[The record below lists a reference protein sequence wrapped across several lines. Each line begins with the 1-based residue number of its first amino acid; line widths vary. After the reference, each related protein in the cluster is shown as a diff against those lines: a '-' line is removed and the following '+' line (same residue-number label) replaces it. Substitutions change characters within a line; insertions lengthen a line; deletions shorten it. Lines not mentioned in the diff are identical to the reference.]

1 MTTATTTTMTT
12 ATTAGTMR
20 IEEIKTR
27 AADGRISMM
36 TDDASAER
44 SGAPDAVD
52 QRMDAAEAWGAT
64 AILSPAPSP
73 DTPGSTGAATAG
85 EQRDPEASAAERR
98 SMEHWRAAPGADAA
112 WEEAAAILQDRLHLG
127 FDIVI
132 DATRNR
138 AGADAALHALRE
150 EHTPESGG
158 LLTPARD
165 EQSIADRGLGALLGL
180 AVGDALGTTLEFSP
194 RDTRPRVTDM
204 IGGGP
209 FDQPPGGWTDDTSLA
224 LALAESL
231 NERGGLDRRD
241 LLDRF
246 TEYWKHGRYSH
257 TGDCRDIGTTT
268 RRALV
273 RNEHTG
279 DAEKA
284 SKTGDTPSNGSLMRL
299 APVALRYW
307 TDRGELDAAAAEQS
321 RATHGA
327 HAAVDACRGLAEL
340 LADAIE
346 GRSRIDVLRPRR
358 TSYTTPIDR
367 ILAGSYRGRPRR
379 TIPSGG
385 GAAETLEAALWAV
398 GRTGTFRNAVIL
410 AVNLGEDAD
419 TVGAVTGQLAGAIYG
434 AGAIPRGWL
443 DELKMRDQITRAG
456 ERLLAAATR
465 GARDENLDDAAR
477 HR

>member
-1 MTTATTTTMTT
+1 MTTATTT
-12 ATTAGTMR
+12 AGSVK
-20 IEEIKTR
+20 IKTVEKPATDGQIGVMTDR
-27 AADGRISMM
+27 AGADG
-36 TDDASAER
+36 AETADR
-44 SGAPDAVD
+44 VEL
-52 QRMDAAEAWGAT
+52 RMDAAEAWGAT
-64 AILSPAPSP
+64 AVLSPAASP
-73 DTPGSTGAATAG
+73 DDSRDNDSRDNDGGAAG
-85 EQRDPEASAAERR
+85 EQQDAEASAADRR
-98 SMEHWRAAPGADAA
+98 NMEHWRATPGAGTA
-112 WEEAAAILQDRLHLG
+112 WAETTSMLRDRLHLG
-127 FDIVI
+127 FDVVI
-132 DATRNR
+132 DATRNP
-138 AGADAALHALRE
+138 AGASAALDALLE
-150 EHTPESGG
+150 EHEPESGRI
-158 LLTPARD
+158 LAPPQD
-165 EQSIADRGLGALLGL
+165 EKSIADRGLGALLGL
-180 AVGDALGTTLEFSP
+180 AVGDAVGTTLEFSP

-231 NERGGLDRRD
+231 NDRGALDRRD

-273 RNEHTG
+273 RYEHTG

-284 SKTGDTPSNGSLMRL
+284 SKTRDTPSNGSLMRL

-307 TDRGELDAAAAEQS
+307 RSRRELDAAAAEQS

-346 GRSRIDVLRPRR
+346 GRTRVEVLKPRR

-419 TVGAVTGQLAGAIYG
+419 TVGAVTGQLAGAMYG
-434 AGAIPRGWL
+434 AKAIPHGWL
-443 DELKMRDQITRAG
+443 EKLKLRDQITNAG
-456 ERLLAAATR
+456 ERLLAAAARESTR
-465 GARDENLDDAAR
+465 
-477 HR
+477 